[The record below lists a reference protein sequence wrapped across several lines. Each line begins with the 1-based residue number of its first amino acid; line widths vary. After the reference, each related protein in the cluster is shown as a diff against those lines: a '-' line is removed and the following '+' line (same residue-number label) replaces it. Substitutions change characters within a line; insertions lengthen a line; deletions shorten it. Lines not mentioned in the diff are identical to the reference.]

1 MTHQLSGKTVWNLT
15 ILSFFHFNA
24 LREKEI
30 LWNGCRVV
38 SHLHTN
44 DSLFGLLKKWKP
56 SFLQQIAEFAKC
68 ESHHYEV
75 LKHWNTEWTTFY
87 CIFCP
92 INAILWICFSS
103 EIFISL
109 SVQFS
114 STVCI
119 NAFCP
124 REHCIASCFCNQ
136 GKVLVHLL
144 IIRHQYS
151 SGIREG
157 K

>member
-68 ESHHYEV
+68 ERHHYEA

-87 CIFCP
+87 CYFLSHERNSMNLFLNRNFHQSISP
-92 INAILWICFSS
+92 V
-103 EIFISL
+103 FISQYQCFL
-109 SVQFS
+109 PCYLCG
-114 STVCI
+114 T
-119 NAFCP
+119 FCP
-124 REHCIASCFCNQ
+124 REHRIASCFCNQ
-136 GKVLVHLL
+136 GKVCKY
-144 IIRHQYS
+144 ICS
-151 SGIREG
+151 
-157 K
+157 